1 MKYGLL
7 NKIRPMLWLGLCAA
21 SLGAGCSNDDSGE
34 TSELAAK
41 VTLTLSKYYN
51 DQGATSLVTWKSSDR
66 GAVFAVRH
74 GAAEPAYAA
83 PILPG
88 SQKSL
93 FLFTVDAP
101 AHADATLVGFYP
113 SDAALACE
121 DNTLKATIPATQSGS
136 ITPCLVGKATARANS
151 YEGYDIELKQLFCTM
166 YVSVKKGNYSISKA
180 VVKANGG
187 ETIAG
192 DISIGIDDGS
202 VNASAQTITVTPPS
216 PIDCT
221 GEARLIPVMIA
232 PVTLS
237 QGYTVTLTDT
247 DGHSFSVGS
256 TDAVTLTAGDKIET
270 DDARSTE
277 VTELIFCGDNMVY
290 MIDAGLA
297 DETGYKNAVT
307 WSWDATTAAA
317 TLGLAASRCNHL
329 DDCKPVDNGK
339 KLLVTSSYNW
349 CALLDIATGE
359 VLFHTT
365 AAPNAHSAEMLPDN
379 RIAVACSEG
388 SNSNNNK
395 VQVYDIGTSEPRLV
409 PVGTRLGT
417 RRGLE
422 RNDPTALRHR
432 RPEPP
437 DLQTER
443 LDERDAFA
451 RTGENRAD
459 ALRRPA
465 RHVAGQLQYALH
477 RRTPGIPLRHRRQP
491 VYRNDALRQFH
502 RHQVDQLQRRH
513 GRIVVHRFDDSGGFA
528 SLVDTD
534 HPLCHRP
541 KRLRRDAHD
550 QSPRPGHVQG
560 PRHEL
565 VSPTQSPHPANGNAA
580 RTLQRSGRRF

>member
-1 MKYGLL
+1 M
-7 NKIRPMLWLGLCAA
+7 
-21 SLGAGCSNDDSGE
+21 
-34 TSELAAK
+34 
-41 VTLTLSKYYN
+41 
-51 DQGATSLVTWKSSDR
+51 
-66 GAVFAVRH
+66 
-74 GAAEPAYAA
+74 
-83 PILPG
+83 
-88 SQKSL
+88 
-93 FLFTVDAP
+93 
-101 AHADATLVGFYP
+101 GFYP

-192 DISIGIDDGS
+192 DISIG
-202 VNASAQTITVTPPS
+202 
-216 PIDCT
+216 
-221 GEARLIPVMIA
+221 
-232 PVTLS
+232 
-237 QGYTVTLTDT
+237 T

-388 SNSNNNK
+388 SNSDNNK
-395 VQVYDIGTSEPRLV
+395 VQVYDIARPNLVLFQSELGSAHGVVWNETTQRLYAIGGQSLQIYKLKDWTSATPSLELEKTVQTPYGGLHDMSLV
-409 PVGTRLGT
+409 NSNTLCIGGRRAYLYDIGANQFTEMTLFASSTAIKSINYNDDTGELWYTDSTIPEGSQAWSTQTIRYATDRNGSAATRT
-417 RRGLE
+417 IKV
-422 RNDPTALRHR
+422 
-432 RPEPP
+432 P
-437 DLQTER
+437 DLDMYKVR
-443 LDERDAFA
+443 
-451 RTGENRAD
+451 
-459 ALRRPA
+459 
-465 RHVAGQLQYALH
+465 VM
-477 RRTPGIPLRHRRQP
+477 
-491 VYRNDALRQFH
+491 
-502 RHQVDQLQRRH
+502 
-513 GRIVVHRFDDSGGFA
+513 SW
-528 SLVDTD
+528 
-534 HPLCHRP
+534 
-541 KRLRRDAHD
+541 
-550 QSPRPGHVQG
+550 
-560 PRHEL
+560 
-565 VSPTQSPHPANGNAA
+565 
-580 RTLQRSGRRF
+580 